1 MPVKKVLI
9 KEFLRAIEETDLK
22 AALKKEI
29 RVKLPD
35 GSELVLMIDYR
46 KKGIGKLKLIRS
58 G

>member
-1 MPVKKVLI
+1 MPIKKALI
-9 KEFLRAIEETDLK
+9 KEFLRAMDGTDLK
-22 AALKKEI
+22 TELKKEI
-29 RVKLPD
+29 RVKFPD